1 MKICPV
7 CKNQN
12 NDIAKF
18 CVDCGAP
25 MSQKQ
30 SSSTVITIGRG
41 EGNKVVL
48 NNPAV
53 SNFHC
58 ELIVDNGKVVIND
71 KNSSNGVYV
80 NGVKITSKT
89 LNKGDIVTLGSKFV
103 FDWEARLTLEGGSPS
118 ARVDSPPNGKSE
130 FIIGRDPSCDR
141 QIDNIKVS
149 RKHCRIFKKGNTWL
163 LEDLNSS
170 NGTFLNGLKVT
181 NSEILPTDI
190 ITVGGVPFSLASL
203 RSGSKISLDEIAISA
218 QHLIYFA
225 GEKRL
230 IDDISLNISPGQF
243 IGLIG
248 GAGAGKT
255 TLMYLMCGI
264 NKPASG
270 DVKIN
275 GESLVSNPESFKG
288 VFGYVPQD
296 DILHRELEVRE
307 SLLYTGRLRLGH
319 QFEETEIDER
329 AGKVIKKLRLQEAEN
344 VKIGSPE
351 KKGISGGQ
359 RKKVNLAQELMT
371 DPNILVLDEPT
382 SGLDPRS
389 DREVMQIL
397 RGIADEGRTVLLITH
412 NISETNFKFFTHVIV
427 LAKNGKLA
435 YFGPSSEVKEYF
447 QVDDPVKIFDEL
459 DKFTPD
465 QWKQKFRNSKYYDN
479 FANPDTIVKKPQT
492 TNKSVPQTADIFNQL
507 TTLTSRYLKIMMR
520 DTLNL
525 AFLLIQAPFIAI
537 LINILFKQNE
547 GETTALFVLT
557 VSAIW
562 LGCSN
567 SVREIVKERSIYK
580 RERMVNLSIPAYLV
594 SKLAILLLF
603 SILQITILVFIT
615 GNKFNFEND
624 IQLFFILLLASFT
637 STVMGLLLSAF
648 SKTDAFA
655 LTILPL
661 VLIPMVIFAGMVQPL
676 RAMAE
681 SGIDVFA
688 GFWLSRWVFEL
699 ALLTSFDLQV
709 EKMGFNLDGA
719 GIAISVIVL
728 MFVVFVSGLV
738 WKLKSLD
745 KKK

>member
-1 MKICPV
+1 MKVCPV
-7 CKNQN
+7 CKNNN
-12 NDIAKF
+12 NDTAKF

-25 MSQKQ
+25 MSLNGVN
-30 SSSTVITIGRG
+30 SRVITIGRG
-41 EGNKVVL
+41 ANNNVVL

-58 ELIVDNGKVVIND
+58 EMVIKNGATVITD

-80 NGVKITSKT
+80 NGVRVTSKS
-89 LNKGDIVTLGSKFV
+89 LIKGDIVTLGSKFV
-103 FDWEARLTLEGGSPS
+103 FDWEAFSVSGRGSGSVQPVTPS
-118 ARVDSPPNGKSE
+118 TGKSE
-130 FIIGRDPSCDR
+130 YIIGRDPSCDR

-149 RKHCRIFKKGNTWL
+149 RKHCRLFLEAGSWFV
-163 LEDLNSS
+163 EDLGSS
-170 NGTFLNGLKVT
+170 NGTFLNGSKVVKS
-181 NSEILPTDI
+181 NVISSDIL
-190 ITVGGVPFSLASL
+190 TVGGVPFTLESL
-203 RSGSKISLDEIAISA
+203 RSGSKISLDEISISA

-319 QFEETEIDER
+319 QIEETEIDER

-412 NISETNFKFFTHVIV
+412 NISEANFKFFTHVIV

-435 YFGPSSEVKEYF
+435 FFGPSSEVKEYF

-465 QWKQKFRNSKYYDN
+465 QWKQKFKNSKYYDN
-479 FANPDTIVKKPQT
+479 FANPDTVIKKPQIT
-492 TNKSVPQTADIFNQL
+492 HKTVPQTADIFNQL

-547 GETTALFVLT
+547 GETPALFVLT

-594 SKLAILLLF
+594 SKLAVLLLF
-603 SILQITILVFIT
+603 SIFQTFILVVIT

-624 IQLFFILLLASFT
+624 VQLFFILLLASFT

-681 SGIDVFA
+681 SGIDILA

-699 ALLTSFDLQV
+699 ALLTSFDLEV
-709 EKMGFNLDGA
+709 EKMGFNSNGA
-719 GIAISVIVL
+719 GIAASIIVL
-728 MFVVFVSGLV
+728 MFFVFVSGLI

-745 KKK
+745 KRK

>member
-1 MKICPV
+1 MKICPG
-7 CKNQN
+7 CGSKNN
-12 NDIAKF
+12 NTAKF

-25 MSQKQ
+25 MSHTHG
-30 SSSTVITIGRG
+30 SSTVITIGRG
-41 EGNKVVL
+41 EKNTVVL

-58 ELIVDNGKVVIND
+58 ELVIKNGVVVVTD
-71 KNSSNGVYV
+71 KNSSNGVFV
-80 NGVKITSKT
+80 NGVRITTKA
-89 LNKGDIVTLGSKFV
+89 LKKGDVVTLGSKFV
-103 FDWEARLTLEGGSPS
+103 FNWEDYSTGGACSP
-118 ARVDSPPNGKSE
+118 AVPDSSSNGKSE
-130 FIIGRDPSCDR
+130 YIIGRDPSCDR

-149 RKHCRIFKKGNTWL
+149 RKHCRLFLEGNSWFV
-163 LEDLNSS
+163 EDLGSS
-170 NGTFLNGLKVT
+170 NGTFLNGAKVLK
-181 NSEILPTDI
+181 SKIISSDIL
-190 ITVGGVPFSLASL
+190 TVGGVPFSLESL
-203 RSGSKISLDEIAISA
+203 RGGSKESLDELSISA
-218 QHLIYFA
+218 QHLIYFG

-243 IGLIG
+243 IGIIG
-248 GAGAGKT
+248 GSGAGKT
-255 TLMYLMCGI
+255 TLMYLICGI

-275 GESLVSNPESFKG
+275 GESLVANPESFKG

-319 QFEETEIDER
+319 QIQEDEIDER

-359 RKKVNLAQELMT
+359 RKKVNLGQELMT

-412 NISETNFKFFTHVIV
+412 NISEANFKYFTHVIV

-435 YFGPSSEVKEYF
+435 FFGPSSEVKEYF
-447 QVDDPVKIFDEL
+447 GVEDPAQIFDEL
-459 DKFTPD
+459 DKLTPD
-465 QWKQKFRNSKYYDN
+465 EWKQKFKNSRYYNN
-479 FANPDTIVKKPQT
+479 FANPDTIIKKPQNT
-492 TNKSVPQTADIFNQL
+492 KRPVPQTADLLNQMV
-507 TTLTSRYLKIMMR
+507 TLTSRYLKIMMR

-580 RERMVNLSIPAYLV
+580 RERMVNLSIPAYLI
-594 SKLAILLLF
+594 SKLAVLLLF
-603 SILQITILVFIT
+603 SIFQTFVLVFIT
-615 GNKFNFEND
+615 SNKFNFEND
-624 IQLFFILLLASFT
+624 FQLFFILLLASFT

-661 VLIPMVIFAGMVQPL
+661 VLIPMVIFAGMVQPF

-681 SGIDVFA
+681 SGIDILA

-699 ALLTSFDLQV
+699 TLLTSHDLKV
-709 EKMGFNLDGA
+709 NEMGFNIDGT
-719 GIAISVIVL
+719 GIAFSVIVL
-728 MFVVFVSGLV
+728 MLVCFFTGLV

-745 KKK
+745 KRK